1 MAATEL
7 AVRPATHDDFD
18 AVAAFTEDTW
28 ADRGHGDYIP
38 RVYHDWIEKDDAAT
52 LLADAGD
59 EVAGI
64 AQAVLLSEHE
74 AWCQGMR
81 VNPAFRGEG
90 VSVLVND
97 ALFEWARDRGATVA
111 RNMVFSW
118 NAPALGASRAAGFD
132 PCTEFRWA
140 TPDPDPDADPAPE
153 VTGNPDA
160 AWSYWSASDARD
172 HLRGLALSPDE
183 SWAMQELTRDIL
195 RRAADDARVFAVQ
208 DDGTQAM
215 AFRVR
220 DYERSE
226 SSSDDSENRTESGGS
241 DDGDVE
247 RRVEYGVGAWD
258 GVDSADALFDAIR
271 RDAGELGAD
280 RTRVLIPETA
290 RFVSD
295 ASYVRA
301 GVSDEPD
308 FVLST
313 DLTAL

>member
-1 MAATEL
+1 MQAEL
-7 AVRPATHDDFD
+7 TVRPATHDDYD
-18 AVAAFTEDTW
+18 AVAAFTEETW
-28 ADRGHGDYIP
+28 SDRGHGDYVP
-38 RVYHDWIEKDDAAT
+38 RIYHDWIETDDAAT

-59 EVAGI
+59 DVAGI
-64 AQAVLLSEHE
+64 AQVVRLSEHE
-74 AWCQGMR
+74 VWCQGMR
-81 VNPAFRGEG
+81 VNPAFRDEG
-90 VSVLVND
+90 VSVRLND

-118 NAPALGASRAAGFD
+118 NAPALAASRAAGFD

-140 TPDPDPDADPAPE
+140 TPEPDPDASPDLR
-153 VTGNPDA
+153 VTDDPDA

-183 SWAMQELTRDIL
+183 SWAMQELTRDLL
-195 RRAADDARVFAVQ
+195 RRAADDTRVFAVQ
-208 DDGTQAM
+208 DDGTKAM

-226 SSSDDSENRTESGGS
+226 SSSDDSENRTESGGNE
-241 DDGDVE
+241 DGEVS
-247 RRVEYGVGAWD
+247 RWAEYGVGAWN
-258 GVDSADALFDAIR
+258 GVESAQALFDAIR
-271 RDAGELGAD
+271 QDAGDLGAD

-308 FVLST
+308 FVLSA